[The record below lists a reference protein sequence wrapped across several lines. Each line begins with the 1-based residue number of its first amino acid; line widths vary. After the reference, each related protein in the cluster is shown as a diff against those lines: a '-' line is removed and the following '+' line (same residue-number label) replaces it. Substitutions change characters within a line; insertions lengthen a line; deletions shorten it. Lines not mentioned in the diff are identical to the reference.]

1 MLEEAVYR
9 IRTYVGVDDLRIE
22 PGDLFGLVIDAVHTV
37 GRPHPDILLAILVD
51 GTDVIVADRRLVVH
65 LVLIDLKLITVIP
78 VSPVSR
84 PEPDI
89 SFRVLEDIENGNLR
103 KTVFHS
109 EMREK
114 ERPFIPAGY
123 RNEE

>member
-22 PGDLFGLVIDAVHTV
+22 PGDLFGLVIDAVHAV

-65 LVLIDLKLITVIP
+65 LVLIDLKLVTVIP

-89 SFRVLEDIENGNLR
+89 SLRVLEDIENGNLR